1 MCKQPVPQITD
12 KDVKRIALRDFG
24 ESQLLQVISILDE
37 FGKQEWNSPGARV
50 RLAILKLANGDLD
63 KLMDHT
69 KVAIED
75 FRDALSAI
83 QERSVSMKLLKI
95 INARLLTMIGGSIVS
110 GLRENKPR
118 SGFKIPSPR

>member
-1 MCKQPVPQITD
+1 
-12 KDVKRIALRDFG
+12 
-24 ESQLLQVISILDE
+24 LQVISILDE

-75 FRDALSAI
+75 FRDALSAAEYPRYSREI
-83 QERSVSMKLLKI
+83 SFDEAAKDYKRAVIDDDWRQYCEWLER
-95 INARLLTMIGGSIVS
+95 
-110 GLRENKPR
+110 E
-118 SGFKIPSPR
+118 